1 MALEQEEFFISAV
14 TIAARLTAAIEDVRT
29 ISLQTMNAQSVINR
43 GGEALR
49 PIRPVV
55 STMNTISTELDG
67 LVREVNGMSLQISRL
82 SLSEFLEQLAANRFD
97 RAASLGGDAAH
108 IGSIDEPHRAVSGQ
122 LEALR
127 AGLREELQHLGEAL
141 TAIQSAMLSLEI
153 VMSSLRLEV
162 GKLDDTHKVGFT
174 SLIERFETATAR
186 IRDAAEDCRKR
197 LQAQDSIQ
205 GRP

>member
-1 MALEQEEFFISAV
+1 MALDQEEFFISAV

-55 STMNTISTELDG
+55 SYMNTISGELDG
-67 LVREVNGMSLQISRL
+67 LVREVNSMSLQISRL
-82 SLSEFLEQLAANRFD
+82 SLTEFLEQLAVSRFD
-97 RAASLGGDAAH
+97 RATSLGEGSAHIASIEEPHQKVCAQLESLRASLG
-108 IGSIDEPHRAVSGQ
+108 
-122 LEALR
+122 
-127 AGLREELQHLGEAL
+127 RELHHLAEVL
-141 TAIQSAMLSLEI
+141 TNIETSMLSMEI

-162 GKLDDTHKVGFT
+162 GKLDDDHKIGFT
-174 SLIERFETATAR
+174 SLIERFEAATAS

-197 LQAQDSIQ
+197 LQAQEAIQ
-205 GRP
+205 RRQ